1 MEDADIN
8 LLVERLATSRRV
20 ITTGFHKSAL
30 SAQLLNLNL
39 LKFGI
44 ISSFAPYDQLSVE
57 QGITKEDTLVIFSAG
72 SRVYKDILDGLTDNP
87 DERKPH
93 TVIITM
99 SRKNPLNAK
108 VDQVVWL
115 PNYQNQNY
123 DQYLETQVSFMVFI
137 DLLTSALAQR
147 ASQQS

>member
-1 MEDADIN
+1 MEDADMS
-8 LLVERLATSRRV
+8 LLVERLTTSRRIV
-20 ITTGFHKSAL
+20 TTGFHKSAL
-30 SAQLLNLNL
+30 SAQLLNFNL
-39 LKFGI
+39 LKLGI

-57 QGITKEDTLVIFSAG
+57 QGITDEDTLVIFSAG
-72 SRVYKDILDGLTDNP
+72 SRVYKDILDALADTS

-93 TVIITM
+93 IVLITM

-108 VDQVVWL
+108 VNQVVWL

-123 DQYLETQVSFMVFI
+123 SQYLETQVSFMVFI

-147 ASQQS
+147 TSQQS

>member
-1 MEDADIN
+1 MEDADMS
-8 LLVERLATSRRV
+8 LLVERLTTSRCIV
-20 ITTGFHKSAL
+20 TTGFHKSAL
-30 SAQLLNLNL
+30 SAQLLNFNL
-39 LKFGI
+39 LKLGI

-57 QGITKEDTLVIFSAG
+57 QGITDEDTLVIFSAG
-72 SRVYKDILDGLTDNP
+72 SRVYKDILDALADTS

-93 TVIITM
+93 IVLITM

-108 VDQVVWL
+108 VNQVVWL

-123 DQYLETQVSFMVFI
+123 SQYLETQVSFMVFI

-147 ASQQS
+147 TSQQS